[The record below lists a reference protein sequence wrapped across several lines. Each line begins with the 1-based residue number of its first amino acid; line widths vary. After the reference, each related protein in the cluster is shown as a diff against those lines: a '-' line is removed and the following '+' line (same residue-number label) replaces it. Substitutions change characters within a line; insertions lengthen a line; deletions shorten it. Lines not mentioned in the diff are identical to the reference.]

1 MEDEKLIF
9 GFVLKK
15 IRNNREIS
23 IRRLASILGISAVY
37 LSDLENNARKVTLN
51 VIEKI
56 KSNLILTEDEE
67 KLMMNAFTH
76 DRLNVPVEILYYLID
91 NDLLDSIKT
100 IKKEDAKGES
110 IKRLAKTFKTEN
122 NNIYNTY

>member
-1 MEDEKLIF
+1 MEEEKLIF
-9 GFVLKK
+9 GFILKK

-67 KLMMNAFTH
+67 QLMMNAFTH

-122 NNIYNTY
+122 NNLYNTY